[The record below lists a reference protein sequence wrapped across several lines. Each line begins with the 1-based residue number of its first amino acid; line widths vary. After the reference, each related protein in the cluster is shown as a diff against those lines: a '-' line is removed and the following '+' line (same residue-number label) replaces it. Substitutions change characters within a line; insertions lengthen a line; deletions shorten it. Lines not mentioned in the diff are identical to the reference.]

1 MAEMLTYIKVST
13 QTSEVRLQNLY
24 LFKPGKRTSE
34 V

>member
-13 QTSEVRLQNLY
+13 QTSEVRL
-24 LFKPGKRTSE
+24 PGLNKYKFCKRTSE